1 VPIRLDKSDRRLL
14 LWAGAI
20 LLPIMAT
27 LALSSANEQDS
38 GVPSSYSAQSSGAK
52 AAFLLLQQ
60 EGYEVE
66 HWEHPPAELPMDA
79 GHTLLVLANPT
90 DFPTPSEKKSLEQYL
105 DRGGKV
111 LATGPTISLFL
122 PRVHTTHE
130 FSPDPTWKEYRPQ
143 ILSSLTRGGPV
154 KMAAA
159 GYWEHPSTA
168 ILVHY
173 AAEDERPVI
182 VSYAVGNGQVI
193 WWAAST
199 PLTNAGISSS
209 GNLALLLNSLGS
221 PGTHV
226 YWDEYFHGIR
236 RTLLSYAFEWPAF
249 LALVQG
255 GLVVLALLFTYSR
268 RNGPI
273 YPRDEP
279 SRLSPLEFVETLGG
293 LYQRAHHARTA
304 LEVPYTQFRALA
316 TRRLGLK
323 ADLPAPDLAREIRN
337 RFNLP
342 DDALQDLFKDIE
354 AAMYDPELTE
364 AQALRMVQQLS
375 LHARYIEP
383 QPQQETA
390 KNAHSTSGAHTRKN

>member
-1 VPIRLDKSDRRLL
+1 
-14 LWAGAI
+14 
-20 LLPIMAT
+20 
-27 LALSSANEQDS
+27 
-38 GVPSSYSAQSSGAK
+38 
-52 AAFLLLQQ
+52 
-60 EGYEVE
+60 
-66 HWEHPPAELPMDA
+66 
-79 GHTLLVLANPT
+79 
-90 DFPTPSEKKSLEQYL
+90 
-105 DRGGKV
+105 
-111 LATGPTISLFL
+111 
-122 PRVHTTHE
+122 
-130 FSPDPTWKEYRPQ
+130 
-143 ILSSLTRGGPV
+143 
-154 KMAAA
+154 MAAA

-182 VSYAVGNGQVI
+182 VSYAVGKGQVI

-209 GNLALLLNSLGS
+209 GNLALLLNSLGD

-293 LYQRAHHARTA
+293 LYQRAHHTRTA

-323 ADLPAPDLAREIRN
+323 ADLPAPDLARAIRN

-364 AQALRMVQQLS
+364 AGALRMVQQLN
-375 LHARYIEP
+375 LHARSLQLEP
-383 QPQQETA
+383 SCGRERGEPSGSPQA
-390 KNAHSTSGAHTRKN
+390 KSRAKPRDLH